1 MNKLI
6 TQGRVL
12 YTLTLLLL
20 CSVTQMFA
28 RPITEAEARRLAV
41 QLFAKSYVL
50 RSQMMQKES
59 LTLVSAPERRGK
71 VHQLRNG
78 AFAETAYYYIY
89 NRGNNQG
96 FVIVSGDDKLSPYIG
111 YADTGRFATE
121 NMPAHISAFLEA
133 CRTRIDELSDR
144 LFLPSFGS
152 DGSAHSGLY
161 PTRPRTS
168 EPASVAP
175 LLGNIRWNQGEPWNA
190 QTPASGDG
198 NMPVGCVATAYTQVM
213 RYHKWPERGEGSFS
227 YKEMYSEREHSVDY
241 GETTYDWANMPE
253 NFDNGAEATQ
263 AQREALATLAYHAGV
278 AVEMIYAPDGSG
290 TYTPLVARAL
300 RDHFR
305 YDKGVSFKYRVNY
318 TQTSWEQMLRSELIA
333 SRPVVYSGHGT
344 GGGHAFVCDGYN
356 AEGLFHINWGW
367 GGLSDGYFN
376 LNYLVP
382 DALGIGGGAGGG
394 FSMGQGAVVGIKP
407 DRTGNSQMTDK
418 AIPATWS
425 FELELKGGEK
435 LRMERVYAF
444 VGLETALPYD
454 GSITYAASKVGS
466 SDTTYF
472 PEFAYDIHLDKLYY
486 GNKKTQTQLD
496 LGNKIHTGTWDFF
509 LVYLDT
515 NGAGNAVWRPC
526 AFSDGGKEK
535 SRYTYTITRK
545 NNGSYSVTE
554 DTGHPLTHLELI
566 EGSAT
571 ASFRGYERS
580 FLACEL
586 RNTGREEFADQLRLF
601 CRNTL
606 GNEQELTDILP
617 AITAGETKRVQ
628 FDIDRCPYAS
638 GKLQL
643 FIRYGSSETIDILN
657 VTIEPSADIRPAY
670 TISPA
675 REGDPLTATVEDGV
689 LSSIRITNMGTSDIS
704 NRVYY
709 HWILRKDNQEITS
722 RWTQTS
728 ATRANATEIVTPNLK
743 EELQRLGAQAGDE
756 LRLTAVFAEANSEG
770 YLERYIPLLE
780 TPELTVRCTKKTP
793 VVGSISMTT
802 DKNIGETISVGLEY
816 YGGLFVKG
824 VEGAPV
830 SGEFSDFTLTAK
842 DVAFEGDI
850 SFFACTNGGLTA
862 IELSECA
869 SLEYLVCFNNK
880 IEGVAMTRLMH
891 SLPNRTGKEKGF
903 IAVYNMAGDHNKCYK
918 SDVAIARAKNW
929 VVVQVAFEDGKLRS
943 YLYEGL
949 DDPEPQDGN
958 VVTMTTQRAEGEQI
972 VFAIEATSAITVQ
985 GIKEPVQADGEPH
998 TYTLTS
1004 QTVTIQGSLLSL
1016 DCSGRKDVDGFDL
1029 NENKL
1034 TALDISGCKSLQA
1047 LNCSDNPLGTLDI
1060 SRNEALRMLICCN
1073 NALSALDLSH
1083 AASLT
1088 KLICFH
1094 NKLSRLDLSRC
1105 AALELLSVSS
1115 NELSFLDLSGNDLL
1129 ALDCSDNQI
1138 SRLDLSQSGSLE
1150 ELYCNSNQLTSLDLS
1165 HNVNLKIINCTN
1177 NQLKGKEMT
1186 RMVNS
1191 LPMRQPED
1199 YASLTVVSDT
1209 ETEGNFCRKSDVA
1222 IAKSKNWLVFKFNTD
1237 TYKEEPYEG
1246 EEAKTFAV
1254 TLTKEGEGTLTATG
1268 ADDLNAVP
1276 EGAELTI
1283 EATPAAGY
1291 KLTALTANGTDILS
1305 AKKLVVTEAAEVKA
1319 KFTKDN
1325 AADIAE
1331 ESSARVYPNPAGE
1344 YVNVKGAKAN
1354 ALVRLYDAD
1363 GALLYEGRTD
1373 DNGALYINLSVYAA
1387 GIYSL
1392 CTDGEAQRIII
1403 RR

>member
-6 TQGRVL
+6 THGRVL

-111 YADTGRFATE
+111 YADRGRFATE

-133 CRTRIDELSDR
+133 CRARIDELSNR

-168 EPASVAP
+168 EPANVAP
-175 LLGNIRWNQGEPWNA
+175 LLGSIRWNQGEPWNA
-190 QTPASGDG
+190 LTPSSGDR

-227 YKEMYSEREHSVDY
+227 YKEMRSEREHSVDY

-278 AVEMIYAPDGSG
+278 AVEMMYTPDGSG

-300 RDHFR
+300 REHFR
-305 YDKGVSFKYRVNY
+305 YDKGVSFKHRVNY
-318 TQTSWEQMLRSELIA
+318 TQVTWEQMLRRELIA
-333 SRPVVYSGHGT
+333 ARPVVYSGSGS

-382 DALGIGGGAGGG
+382 EDLGIGGGAGGG
-394 FSMGQGAVVGIKP
+394 FSIGQGAVVGIKP

-418 AIPATWS
+418 AIPTTWS

-444 VGLETALPYD
+444 VGLEAALPYD

-466 SDTTYF
+466 GDTTYF
-472 PEFAYDIHLDKLYY
+472 PEFAYDIKLDKLYY
-486 GNKKTQTQLD
+486 GNKMTQTQLD

-509 LVYLDT
+509 LVYRET
-515 NGAGNAVWRPC
+515 NDRGQTVWRPC
-526 AFSDGGKEK
+526 AFTEGGKGY
-535 SRYTYTITRK
+535 SRHT
-545 NNGSYSVTE
+545 YSVTE
-554 DTGHPLTHLELI
+554 GQNGSYTVDKDTNHPLTKLELV
-566 EGSAT
+566 EGSVT
-571 ASFRGYERS
+571 ASFNAYERS
-580 FLACEL
+580 FLTCEL
-586 RNTGREEFADQLRLF
+586 RNTGREEFAEPLLLFSRNSEGKRLQLV
-601 CRNTL
+601 
-606 GNEQELTDILP
+606 DIIP
-617 AITAGETKRVQ
+617 AIGAGETKRLR
-628 FDIDRCPYAS
+628 FDVDRCPYAS
-638 GKLQL
+638 GEIKLL
-643 FIRYGSSETIDILN
+643 LVYGSTELDITD
-657 VTIEPSADIRPAY
+657 VQIQPSADIRPAY

-709 HWILRKDNQEITS
+709 HWILRKDNKEITS

-958 VVTMTTQRAEGEQI
+958 VVTMTTQRAVGEQI

-1016 DCSGRKDVDGFDL
+1016 DCSGRKDVDGLDV

-1060 SRNEALRMLICCN
+1060 SRNEALRMLICYN

-1105 AALELLSVSS
+1105 ADLELLSVSS

-1165 HNVNLKIINCTN
+1165 HNVNLKIINCRN

-1209 ETEGNFCRKSDVA
+1209 ETEGNFCLKSDVA

-1291 KLTALTANGTDILS
+1291 KLTALTANGTNILS
-1305 AKKLVVTEAAEVKA
+1305 AKKLVVTEATEVKA